1 MDNVFL
7 KNLLLFE
14 LGTQPLA
21 GQASYRPMIINAV
34 VPSLPTNHPTVP
46 IISKAQNFALS
57 TMWKKHL
64 KHLRSPHPTATDID
78 KTSNVNN
85 HMVREPFPS
94 VRDSSKWIS
103 SDFTGD
109 GVASLNSSFVVPG
122 GTLRTAPSIASYFD
136 FLQPNVYCRD
146 CLLADRPALTFGVSE

>member
-34 VPSLPTNHPTVP
+34 VPSLPTNHPIVP
-46 IISKAQNFALS
+46 PSYQKLKTSPYRQCGKNISNTS
-57 TMWKKHL
+57 DHL
-64 KHLRSPHPTATDID
+64 TLQPPTSI

-122 GTLRTAPSIASYFD
+122 CTLRTALGIVCWQTA
-136 FLQPNVYCRD
+136 
-146 CLLADRPALTFGVSE
+146 LL